1 MKLKVTI
8 DGEDA
13 LLELQQGAPATYQLT
28 GVLSASGEASVA
40 EVGPGTFSVLLGR
53 KSLTVHVVSNG
64 EEREVW
70 VAGRRY
76 SISVADPRDR
86 SGRQKRQTSAGPL
99 EVHAQMPGKVVKL
112 LVAQGTVV
120 EAGQGLV
127 VVEAMKMQNEMKSPR
142 DGTVTRIYVAE
153 GTAVGAGAKLM
164 VVG

>member
-8 DGEDA
+8 DGEDS
-13 LLELQQGAPATYQLT
+13 LLEFQQGAPATYQLT
-28 GVLSASGEASVA
+28 GVVSASGKASVA
-40 EVGPGTFSVLLGR
+40 EVGPGIFSVLLGR
-53 KSLTVHVVSNG
+53 RSLTVHVASNG

-70 VAGRRY
+70 VGGRRY
-76 SISVADPRDR
+76 AISVADPRDR
-86 SGRQKRQTSAGPL
+86 SGRQKKPTSAGPL

-112 LVAQGTVV
+112 LVTEGTVV
-120 EAGQGLV
+120 EAGQGLI

-142 DGTVTRIYVAE
+142 DGTVTRIYVVE

>member
-1 MKLKVTI
+1 MKLRVTI
-8 DGEDA
+8 DGEAA
-13 LLELQQGAPATYQLT
+13 LLELQQNAQATYRLT
-28 GVLSASGEASVA
+28 GVFSASGESSVA
-40 EVGPGTFSVLLGR
+40 EVGPGIFSVLLGR
-53 KSLTVHVVSNG
+53 KSLTVHIASNG

-76 SISVADPRDR
+76 LISVADQRDR

-112 LVAQGTVV
+112 LVAQGAVV
-120 EAGQGLV
+120 EAGQGLI

-142 DGTVTRIYVAE
+142 DGTVTRIYVTE
-153 GTAVGAGAKLM
+153 GAAVAAGEKLM